1 LPPCGI
7 VAIAYQMERRPL
19 LALGVAAATGAAIA
33 QPLDPALRALLLAA
47 IACCAIGL
55 AMHGGEGE
63 RIRAF
68 AAAALVAGTASAA
81 VHLRLESRPPIRA
94 HTTRI
99 ACTVLDAGATPSG
112 AAYSCRTDAGP
123 TLAVNGAG
131 APPAIGEHMLIRG
144 RIEPFDGPRN
154 PGEPDQAAIQRERGL
169 DAHVAGAHIL
179 ARLPPAPLS
188 LAVALARMH
197 AWALSQLRLRLAEPY
212 ASIVAGE
219 LWGERG
225 SLPPELRAEFQE
237 TGTVHILVT
246 AGLHLG
252 VVALVTLTLLRLAG
266 LPRVA
271 TCACAIA
278 VLWGYAAFSGFHLPA
293 VRAATMISFA
303 LCAHAAGAA
312 SRSWNAYGAAL
323 LVFALVWPQ
332 DLASASFALSFSCVG
347 AILLLG
353 EYLEALLEQISLPA
367 KVREALVLTAA
378 TQIGTWPLT
387 ASVFLLFSPYAV
399 AANLL
404 VVPVVGFTMMLAG
417 AQLIFAALPP
427 LAQLFANVNSWLLA
441 WIVAAVHALATL
453 PHSTLAITPPRAWAI
468 AAYDAA
474 LVAGVWL
481 WRQHAR
487 TPALAITFIALTLVL
502 APPLR
507 ADTHLRITVLDV
519 GQADGIVIQTP
530 AGRTIVVDAGGRLE
544 RASGAASTAEE
555 VGQRIVVPFLRR
567 AGVRRIDALILS
579 HPHGDHAGGAAPIL
593 RDGFSVGELADSGQ
607 QYGGYAYKDAL
618 QTAKADRVSLV
629 YPRAG
634 MVWRADNGVT
644 LTFIGP
650 SLPFIQSD
658 NTINDNSI
666 AFILQYEHFRMLFT
680 GDAGVAAEQR
690 FLNEGIDLRADV
702 LKVGHH
708 GSAYSSSPAFI
719 GAVQPKYAI
728 ISVGRHNMFG
738 HPAPST
744 IETLQRLGVRVYR
757 TDQNGAVSISTDGQT
772 ETISS
777 MIR

>member
-252 VVALVTLTLLRLAG
+252 VVAPEPNNLWSQDRITDLEMMAM
-266 LPRVA
+266 LP
-271 TCACAIA
+271 
-278 VLWGYAAFSGFHLPA
+278 G
-293 VRAATMISFA
+293 
-303 LCAHAAGAA
+303 
-312 SRSWNAYGAAL
+312 
-323 LVFALVWPQ
+323 
-332 DLASASFALSFSCVG
+332 
-347 AILLLG
+347 
-353 EYLEALLEQISLPA
+353 
-367 KVREALVLTAA
+367 RERTRDE
-378 TQIGTWPLT
+378 
-387 ASVFLLFSPYAV
+387 
-399 AANLL
+399 
-404 VVPVVGFTMMLAG
+404 
-417 AQLIFAALPP
+417 FAAL
-427 LAQLFANVNSWLLA
+427 FE
-441 WIVAAVHALATL
+441 HAGL
-453 PHSTLAITPPRAWAI
+453 R
-468 AAYDAA
+468 
-474 LVAGVWL
+474 
-481 WRQHAR
+481 
-487 TPALAITFIALTLVL
+487 LT
-502 APPLR
+502 R
-507 ADTHLRITVLDV
+507 
-519 GQADGIVIQTP
+519 
-530 AGRTIVVDAGGRLE
+530 VV
-544 RASGAASTAEE
+544 GAA
-555 VGQRIVVPFLRR
+555 
-567 AGVRRIDALILS
+567 
-579 HPHGDHAGGAAPIL
+579 
-593 RDGFSVGELADSGQ
+593 
-607 QYGGYAYKDAL
+607 
-618 QTAKADRVSLV
+618 
-629 YPRAG
+629 
-634 MVWRADNGVT
+634 
-644 LTFIGP
+644 
-650 SLPFIQSD
+650 
-658 NTINDNSI
+658 
-666 AFILQYEHFRMLFT
+666 
-680 GDAGVAAEQR
+680 AAESI
-690 FLNEGIDLRADV
+690 LE
-702 LKVGHH
+702 
-708 GSAYSSSPAFI
+708 
-719 GAVQPKYAI
+719 AVP
-728 ISVGRHNMFG
+728 V
-738 HPAPST
+738 
-744 IETLQRLGVRVYR
+744 
-757 TDQNGAVSISTDGQT
+757 
-772 ETISS
+772 
-777 MIR
+777 